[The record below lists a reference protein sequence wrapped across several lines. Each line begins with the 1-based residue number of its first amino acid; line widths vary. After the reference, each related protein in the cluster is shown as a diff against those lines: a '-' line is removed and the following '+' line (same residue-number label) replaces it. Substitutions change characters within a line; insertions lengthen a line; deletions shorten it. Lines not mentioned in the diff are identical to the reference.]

1 MAEQCDLGNRGVK
14 SMTGTAAQAAMT
26 DVLSAVAGE
35 LVLAQS
41 TCARLDG
48 ALGQLLHG
56 APAEQRGAVMREL
69 HVVDLLNQQIAAVAG
84 FVDRLSTGLGHGF
97 TVEVGDALG
106 GITLGEVAQRLGQG
120 VGHAARPTEAANE
133 DVDFF

>member
-1 MAEQCDLGNRGVK
+1 MSTMGDVG
-14 SMTGTAAQAAMT
+14 QAAMT

-35 LVLAQS
+35 LVLAQG

-48 ALGQLLHG
+48 ALGQLLQST
-56 APAEQRGAVMREL
+56 PADQRGAVMREL

-84 FVDRLSTGLGHGF
+84 FVERISTGLGHGV
-97 TVEVGDALG
+97 TIEVGEAIG
-106 GITLGEVAQRLGQG
+106 AITLGEVAQRISSG
-120 VGHAARPTEAANE
+120 VGRPAPATADAGD

>member
-1 MAEQCDLGNRGVK
+1 MR
-14 SMTGTAAQAAMT
+14 MTGNAGQAAMT

-41 TCARLDG
+41 TCARLDS

-56 APAEQRGAVMREL
+56 AHADQRGAVMREL
-69 HVVDLLNQQIAAVAG
+69 HVVDLLNQQMAAVAG
-84 FVDRLSTGLGHGF
+84 FVDRLSADVGHRCI
-97 TVEVGDALG
+97 VEVGEALG
-106 GITLGEVAQRLGQG
+106 AITLGEVAQRLGLG
-120 VGHAARPTEAANE
+120 VGHAPGAAPAVSE

>member
-1 MAEQCDLGNRGVK
+1 MLFNKPGAE
-14 SMTGTAAQAAMT
+14 MTMTNAGQAAMT

-35 LVLAQS
+35 LVLAQT

-48 ALGQLLHG
+48 ALGQLLDA
-56 APAEQRGAVMREL
+56 APVDQRGAVMREL

-84 FVDRLSTGLGHGF
+84 FVERISGRLQDDVTI
-97 TVEVGDALG
+97 EVADALG
-106 GITLGEVAQRLGQG
+106 AITLGEVAQRIGHG
-120 VGHAARPTEAANE
+120 VGHADLATAGAGADE

>member
-1 MAEQCDLGNRGVK
+1 M
-14 SMTGTAAQAAMT
+14 SMTNVGQAAMT

-35 LVLAQS
+35 LVLAQT

-48 ALGQLLHG
+48 ALGQLLD
-56 APAEQRGAVMREL
+56 AASADQRGAVMREL

-84 FVDRLSTGLGHGF
+84 FVERISGRLQDV
-97 TVEVGDALG
+97 TVEVADALG
-106 GITLGEVAQRLGQG
+106 AITLGEVAQRISHG
-120 VGHAARPTEAANE
+120 VGHAASTAAQAHD

>member
-1 MAEQCDLGNRGVK
+1 
-14 SMTGTAAQAAMT
+14 MT

-48 ALGQLLHG
+48 ALGQLLDG
-56 APAEQRGAVMREL
+56 APADQRGAVMREL

-84 FVDRLSTGLGHGF
+84 FVDRLSTGLGHGV
-97 TVEVGDALG
+97 TVEVGEALS
-106 GITLGEVAQRLGQG
+106 GITLGEVAHRIGQG
-120 VGHAARPTEAANE
+120 VGHAAGAAKAVSE

>member
-1 MAEQCDLGNRGVK
+1 
-14 SMTGTAAQAAMT
+14 MT

-48 ALGQLLHG
+48 ALGQLLDG
-56 APAEQRGAVMREL
+56 AQAEQRGAVMREL

-84 FVDRLSTGLGHGF
+84 FVDRLSSGLGHGF
-97 TVEVGDALG
+97 TVEVGEALG
-106 GITLGEVAQRLGQG
+106 SITLGEVAQRIGLS
-120 VGHAARPTEAANE
+120 VGHVAAVSQPVSE

>member
-1 MAEQCDLGNRGVK
+1 
-14 SMTGTAAQAAMT
+14 MTNVGQAAMT

-48 ALGQLLHG
+48 ALGQLLDA
-56 APAEQRGAVMREL
+56 APADQRGAVMREL

-84 FVDRLSTGLGHGF
+84 FVERISGRLEEHVTI
-97 TVEVGDALG
+97 EVSDALG
-106 GITLGEVAQRLGQG
+106 AITLGEVAQRISHG
-120 VGHAARPTEAANE
+120 VGRTAPAAAQADE

>member
-1 MAEQCDLGNRGVK
+1 M
-14 SMTGTAAQAAMT
+14 SMLNAGQAAMT

-35 LVLAQS
+35 LMLAQT

-48 ALGQLLHG
+48 ALGQLLDS
-56 APAEQRGAVMREL
+56 APADQRGAVMREL

-84 FVDRLSTGLGHGF
+84 FVERISGRLEDGVTI
-97 TVEVGDALG
+97 EVGEALG
-106 GITLGEVAQRLGQG
+106 AITLGEVAQRISHG
-120 VGHAARPTEAANE
+120 VGHAAPAPAEAGE

>member
-1 MAEQCDLGNRGVK
+1 
-14 SMTGTAAQAAMT
+14 MT

-35 LVLAQS
+35 LILAQT

-56 APAEQRGAVMREL
+56 AGAEQRGAVMREL

-84 FVDRLSTGLGHGF
+84 FVDRISTGLGHGV
-97 TVEVGDALG
+97 TVEVGEALG
-106 GITLGEVAQRLGQG
+106 AITLGEVAQRIGLG
-120 VGHAARPTEAANE
+120 VGHVAAPAKAVSE

>member
-1 MAEQCDLGNRGVK
+1 MA
-14 SMTGTAAQAAMT
+14 

-35 LVLAQS
+35 LVLAQT

-48 ALGQLLHG
+48 ALGQLLDA
-56 APAEQRGAVMREL
+56 APADQRGAVMREL

-84 FVDRLSTGLGHGF
+84 FVERISGRLEHV
-97 TVEVGDALG
+97 TVEVADALG
-106 GITLGEVAQRLGQG
+106 AITLGEVAQRLGHG
-120 VGHAARPTEAANE
+120 VGHAGAPAVAVDQ

>member
-1 MAEQCDLGNRGVK
+1 
-14 SMTGTAAQAAMT
+14 MTGNAVQAAMT

-48 ALGQLLHG
+48 ALGQLLH
-56 APAEQRGAVMREL
+56 AAAAEQRSAVMREL

-84 FVDRLSTGLGHGF
+84 FVDRLSSGLGQDL
-97 TVEVGDALG
+97 TIEVGGALG
-106 GITLGEVAQRLGQG
+106 AITLGEVAQRISHG
-120 VGHAARPTEAANE
+120 VGQVAHAVAAHGD
-133 DVDFF
+133 DVDLF